1 MSKFRLYS
9 ALLPLL
15 FSTAFGSAP
24 QKTITVFSIGN
35 GNMTECP
42 LTSENRGWMQMLP
55 MFFSM
60 NVHFNNEA
68 IKDKSAE
75 EYLNE
80 GHWDIVLSQLKEGDY
95 VFIGFEREIQ
105 NKGMYQKAIAK
116 FISDVNQ
123 KKATPVLFTSPNTKK
138 ENNITG
144 NSIEEISKKYNVVYL
159 DLGKLTQNV
168 LKKIKQKDNNDLSIN
183 EAIQVAHIA
192 AQSIKNKI
200 PDLNISDGENTDG
213 KALFLPAAN
222 ETADII
228 ASDLK
233 REAAL
238 DFDTRQLPATRTG
251 WESYRK
257 KLRSELLKASGVEI
271 NHSLPLDM
279 HETGSIKMNGYTIKK
294 IYFQTRPNVYA
305 TADLYVPDGKGLFP
319 AIINMHG
326 HWPDGKAGEMVQPR
340 AHELAL
346 NGYVCLNID
355 AWGSGERTTVHGID
369 EYHGSNLGAS
379 LLNIGE
385 SLLGS
390 QLADNIRGVD
400 LLCSLPYVDK
410 NNIGAT
416 GASGGGNQTM
426 WVSALDERIKASMP
440 VVSVGTFQSYIMGSN
455 CVCELM
461 PEGLT
466 FTEES
471 GVLALIAPRSV
482 KICSALKDGSSTFY
496 PSEMIRSYTNA
507 KPIFGLYN
515 KKENIQYQLFNT
527 PHGYWPEIRQ
537 AMLGWFDLKLKGIG
551 NGDFKKEIPFTL
563 LPNEQLMV
571 FPKGKRDP
579 LVMNISDYCIQKGDA
594 LTDALYKKE
603 SIDTKNKLKGL
614 RDILLL
620 PATADT
626 VEKIHEY
633 EKKDGW
639 HRIVLETNNK
649 HLIPLKFFAAETNN
663 APVAIIC
670 SDSDKD
676 GKEKILVKDY
686 IQKGYSVVVADV
698 WGTGEFASSQARET
712 DGRLPEFHT
721 LARAELWLGKTI
733 MGEWVSD
740 INNII
745 KYVQSN
751 NKPSSVTLD
760 ASREIAIAALIQSAL
775 HNNTDT
781 CILRTC
787 PLSYALDKR
796 EGIDFFNMAIHVPG
810 ILKWGDI
817 SLIAGLNKRAELI
830 FKDPVSVTG
839 SEIKGNQLSAF
850 KDKFSKMKAA
860 CKNENK
866 MLFTD

>member
-1 MSKFRLYS
+1 MAEYD
-9 ALLPLL
+9 
-15 FSTAFGSAP
+15 
-24 QKTITVFSIGN
+24 
-35 GNMTECP
+35 
-42 LTSENRGWMQMLP
+42 LTSNSRAWMQMLP

-60 NVHFNNEA
+60 NVHFNNDA
-68 IKDKSAE
+68 IKDKSAGAF
-75 EYLNE
+75 LNE
-80 GHWDIVLSQLKEGDY
+80 GYWDTVISQVKEGDY
-95 VFIGFEREIQ
+95 VFISFD
-105 NKGMYQKAIAK
+105 NKAATEVHDSETDQKAIAK
-116 FISDVNQ
+116 FIDDINQ
-123 KKATPVLFTSPNTKK
+123 KKAIPVLFTSPNIQK
-138 ENNITG
+138 ENLIK
-144 NSIEEISKKYNVVYL
+144 EISKKYNVAYI
-159 DLGKLTQNV
+159 DLGKLAQNV
-168 LKKIKQKDNNDLSIN
+168 FKKTNQKNNNNLSIN
-183 EAIQVAHIA
+183 EAIQVARIA

-200 PDLNISDGENTDG
+200 PDLNLSDGENAND
-213 KALFLPAAN
+213 KAPSLPVFPS

-228 ASDLK
+228 ASNLK
-233 REAAL
+233 QEAAL
-238 DFDTRQLPATRTG
+238 DFNVRQLPVTKAG

-294 IYFQTRPNVYA
+294 IYFQTKPNVYA
-305 TADLYVPDGKGLFP
+305 TADLYVPDGKGSFP

-379 LLNIGE
+379 LMNIGE

-390 QLADNIRGVD
+390 QLTDNIRGVD

-461 PEGLT
+461 PEGLS

-482 KICSALKDGSSTFY
+482 KICSALKDANSAFY
-496 PSEMIRSYTNA
+496 PSEMIRTYTNA
-507 KPIFGLYN
+507 KPIFNLYN
-515 KKENIQYQLFNT
+515 KKDNIQYQLFNT
-527 PHGYWPEIRQ
+527 PHGYWPEVRQ
-537 AMLGWFDLKLKGIG
+537 AMLGWFDFKLKGIG
-551 NGDFKKEIPFTL
+551 NGDFKEEIPFTL

-579 LVMNISDYCIQKGDA
+579 LVMNISDYCIQKGEA
-594 LTDALYKKE
+594 LTNALYKKE
-603 SIDTKNKLKGL
+603 NIDTKSKLKDL

-620 PATADT
+620 PAKPDDI
-626 VEKIHEY
+626 EKVHEY

-649 HLIPLKFFAAETNN
+649 HLIPLKFFAAATNN
-663 APVAIIC
+663 APVAIVC
-670 SDSDKD
+670 SDSDKN
-676 GKEKILVKDY
+676 GKEKILLKDY

-698 WGTGEFASSQARET
+698 WGTGELASPQARET

-745 KYVQSN
+745 KYVQLN

-760 ASREIAIAALIQSAL
+760 ASREIAIAALMQSAL

-796 EGIDFFNMAIHVPG
+796 EGIDFFNMAIHIPG

-839 SEIKGNQLSAF
+839 SQIKDEQLSAF
-850 KDKFSKMKAA
+850 KDKFSKMKSA
-860 CKNENK
+860 CKSENK
-866 MLFTD
+866 ILFTD